1 METLHIYP
9 TEDVPEVILNQEK
22 EIFEISGISLPED
35 VNSFYEPVLN
45 WIKLYS
51 RNPNPLTVFNFR
63 FTYFNTATSKIILDI
78 LTILEEMVEAGYNVV
93 VRWHFAELD
102 QDMLEAGEEFSEM
115 VGVPFELV
123 TYKKK

>member
-1 METLHIYP
+1 METLHIKP
-9 TEDVPEVILNQEK
+9 TEDVPEVILNQEN
-22 EIFEISGISLPED
+22 EIFEISGMSLPED

-45 WIKLYS
+45 WIKVYT
-51 RNPNPLTVFNFR
+51 RNPNPMTVFNFR

-78 LTILEEMVEAGYNVV
+78 LTILEEMVEAGHNVV
-93 VRWHFAELD
+93 VRWHFAERD

-115 VGVPFELV
+115 VEVPFELV